1 MLLDGQ
7 TFFVKEQVDFLR
19 LAGVYDIFDP
29 NTKQPIGVAKEEPGG
44 WIKFLRLLANKT
56 MLPNTINVYDLSDN
70 SRVIMIRKP
79 FSFIRS
85 KVSVYNQNG
94 EYLGYFKS
102 KILTIGGG
110 FWVFDAMERQVAEI
124 KGDWV
129 GWNFKFFGEDG
140 REIGTVTKQW
150 AGIGKEFFTSAD
162 NYVIALNEMQ
172 EFNADQKAL
181 MLAAGLAIDMVFKE
195 KR

>member
-1 MLLDGQ
+1 MLLDGR

-29 NTKQPIGVAKEEPGG
+29 NTNQQVGVAKEEPGG
-44 WIKFLRLLANKT
+44 WIKFLRLLVNKT
-56 MLPNTINVYDLSDN
+56 MLPNTINVYDSSN
-70 SRVIMIRKP
+70 HSKVIVIRKP

-110 FWVFDAMERQVAEI
+110 FWVFDAMEHQVAEI

-129 GWNFKFFGEDG
+129 GWNFKFLGEDG
-140 REIGTVTKQW
+140 REMGTVTKQW

-162 NYVIALNEMQ
+162 NYVIALNEIQ
-172 EFNADQKAL
+172 EFGADHKAL
-181 MLAAGLAIDMVFKE
+181 MLAAGLAIDIVFKE